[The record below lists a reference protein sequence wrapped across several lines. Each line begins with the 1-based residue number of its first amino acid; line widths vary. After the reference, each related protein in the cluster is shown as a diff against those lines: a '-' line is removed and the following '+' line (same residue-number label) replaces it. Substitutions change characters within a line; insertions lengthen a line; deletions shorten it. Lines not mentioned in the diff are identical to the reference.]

1 MGGGGKDWFDGAGF
15 GLFVHWTHS
24 SAAGRE
30 LSWHLVGGTTVL
42 AHSGECPVDEYYSSV
57 ATFSPEPGAARAWCA
72 AAARAGA
79 RYAVLTTKHHDGYA
93 LWPSA
98 HTSLSVVDSGIDR
111 DLVQEFVDACRAEG
125 LKVGFYLSL
134 SDWHHPDY
142 PAFRDEDRPY
152 QLIAYPRAEPEAWAR
167 YLDDLFG
174 QVRELLT
181 GYGEVSVLWFDG
193 GWERTAPE
201 WKADELEALIRELQS
216 DILVNERLPTVGDF
230 TTPEQFVPPTPPEGR
245 WETCMTM
252 NESWGYVP
260 EDTDWKSP
268 RDLVHTLCET
278 VAKGGNLLL
287 NIGPTGDGSIEPTE
301 ARALEELAR
310 WMAAHSTAVH
320 DVDPGLEPWQW
331 YGPSTRRDG
340 RVFLMCLARPYDA
353 VTVRGLP
360 INRLERVVELASG
373 RDLTFTTRCS
383 VLDSLLNSD
392 PHGEVRIEVPEEL
405 VDEYA
410 TVLALDITPG

>member
-1 MGGGGKDWFDGAGF
+1 VGAEGKDWFDGAGF

-24 SAAGRE
+24 STAGRE
-30 LSWHLVGGTTVL
+30 LSWPLVGGTTVL
-42 AHSGECPVDEYYSSV
+42 AHSGDSTVDEYYASV
-57 ATFSPEPGAARAWCA
+57 PTFSPEPGAARAWCA
-72 AAARAGA
+72 AAAAAGA

-93 LWPSA
+93 LWPSDHA
-98 HTSLSVVDSGIDR
+98 SLTVADSGIDR
-111 DLVQEFVDACRAEG
+111 DLVQEYVDACRAEG

-152 QLIAYPRAEPEAWAR
+152 QLIAYPRAEPDAWAR

-181 GYGEVSVLWFDG
+181 NYGEVSVIWFDG
-193 GWERTAPE
+193 GWERSPSE
-201 WKADELEALIRELQS
+201 WRASDLEALIRELQP
-216 DILVNERLPTVGDF
+216 DILINERLPSVGDY

-260 EDTDWKSP
+260 EDEDWKSP
-268 RDLVHTLCET
+268 RDLVHALCET

-287 NIGPTGDGSIEPTE
+287 NIGPRGDGSIEPTE
-301 ARALEELAR
+301 AAALQELAG
-310 WMAAHSTAVH
+310 WMSRYGSAVQ
-320 DVDPGLEPWQW
+320 DVSPGLEPWQW
-331 YGPSTRRDG
+331 YGPSTQRDG
-340 RVFLMCLARPYDA
+340 RVFLMCVQRPYDA
-353 VTVRGLP
+353 VTVRGVP
-360 INRLERVVELASG
+360 IRRVSRVVELSSG
-373 RDLTFTTRCS
+373 RELAFTTRCA

-392 PHGEVRIEVPEEL
+392 PHGEVRIEVPEDL
-405 VDEYA
+405 VDDYA
-410 TVLALDITPG
+410 TVLALDITPA